1 MVNVTEKTKE
11 DMEFTAIA
19 IIHGYAM
26 TNVSRT
32 DADTGSIALRI
43 KERAGMLQSVL
54 AQYKAM
60 E

>member
-43 KERAGMLQSVL
+43 K
-54 AQYKAM
+54 
-60 E
+60 